1 VPQQGKGTPMTI
13 ASMTGFARSE
23 GERGACAWRWELK
36 SVNARGLEVRCRMP
50 PGFEALEQA
59 VRQKVA
65 ASLKRGNFSA
75 MLSLT
80 WSGGELGVRINTDV
94 LEQLLALVPQIES
107 RLRESR
113 PPSVDGLL
121 GLRGVID
128 VLDPTPTGDTR
139 AALET
144 TLLAGLDG
152 VLASLS
158 EVRRAEGAR
167 LEAVLR
173 DHLRRL
179 ASLCDAARRL
189 ASAQPAAIFS
199 RLSDQLAALLGQAPA
214 LTPERLAQEAALL
227 AAKADAREE
236 LDRLSAH
243 HQAALAL
250 LDGGGPVGRQLD
262 FLCQELNRE
271 ANTLCSKS
279 SDIELTRVGLD
290 LKATVEQIREQVQN
304 IE

>member
-1 VPQQGKGTPMTI
+1 MTI
-13 ASMTGFARSE
+13 ASMTGFARGE
-23 GERGACAWRWELK
+23 GRNEACAWTWELK

-50 PGFEALEQA
+50 PGFEALEQG
-59 VRQKVA
+59 VRQRVA
-65 ASLKRGNFSA
+65 ASLKRGNISA
-75 MLSLT
+75 ALSLT
-80 WSGGELGVRINTDV
+80 WSVGQQGVRINTEV
-94 LEQLLALVPQIES
+94 LEQVLALVPQIES

-113 PPSVDGLL
+113 PPGIDGLL
-121 GLRGVID
+121 ALRGVID
-128 VLDPTPTGDTR
+128 VLDPTPTGEAR
-139 AALET
+139 AALEAS
-144 TLLAGLDG
+144 LLAGLDP

-158 EVRRAEGAR
+158 EVRRAEGGR

-179 ASLCDAARRL
+179 ADLCDRARRL
-189 ASAQPAAIFS
+189 ASAQPAAIFA
-199 RLSDQLAALLGQAPA
+199 RLSDQLAALLGQSPA

-227 AAKADAREE
+227 AAKADTREE
-236 LDRLSAH
+236 LDRLRAH

-271 ANTLCSKS
+271 ANTLCAKS
-279 SDIELTRVGLD
+279 ADIELTRVGLD
-290 LKATVEQIREQVQN
+290 LKATVEQVREQVQN